1 MNLRQWLGNISIK
14 RKFAVLFALITLPTL
29 SVGFLTY
36 RQADNLVRQQLES
49 AVVNEMVSLAGNMA
63 GKAEYYE
70 FTVNQ
75 AVINEK
81 FIYILSNEYNN
92 LLNLVLDLQN
102 YLDPH
107 FITLKFLNRSIS
119 GVSVYHD
126 HYIPEYGT
134 FIINSDKVADR
145 DWYQKSLTSL
155 VCRWHFD
162 GGAVRLTRKFPPFLM
177 DGKSVV
183 LVYEFDK
190 ERLIKE
196 MVGSRTSTCGFV
208 ISNDQGT
215 VIYESRLPGISYT
228 GEALSDG
235 RGQLKGLIG
244 QSMLLEPLGL
254 RLTVYTWNRTA
265 TTALSIFSITAVLL
279 LLTMILI
286 GATLV
291 FMDRLIIRPLVAL
304 DKSMGEVSKGNY
316 TSRISSSNQDE
327 IGRICQ
333 QFDKM
338 VKDVDRLIKAVVS
351 AQNEKTRAE
360 LTALRTQINPH
371 FLYNSLSAITWK
383 AMFTNNKEIHEIA
396 TSLAAFYRTVLNR
409 GNTLIEVENE
419 IENIRAYVRI
429 QRILRENGFTVR
441 WKIQSEVL
449 KTFVLCFILQPLV
462 ENAIVHGIDARTG
475 GRGLLIVSAFR
486 DGDLLVLRIEDNGA
500 GMRDPQDEKKRS
512 TGSGYGIRN
521 VNERIRLYYGS
532 QYGIRYQ
539 ARQAEGTMAEI
550 KLPIISQAD
559 TALQD
564 QAGT

>member
-1 MNLRQWLGNISIK
+1 
-14 RKFAVLFALITLPTL
+14 
-29 SVGFLTY
+29 
-36 RQADNLVRQQLES
+36 
-49 AVVNEMVSLAGNMA
+49 
-63 GKAEYYE
+63 
-70 FTVNQ
+70 
-75 AVINEK
+75 
-81 FIYILSNEYNN
+81 
-92 LLNLVLDLQN
+92 
-102 YLDPH
+102 
-107 FITLKFLNRSIS
+107 
-119 GVSVYHD
+119 
-126 HYIPEYGT
+126 
-134 FIINSDKVADR
+134 
-145 DWYQKSLTSL
+145 
-155 VCRWHFD
+155 
-162 GGAVRLTRKFPPFLM
+162 
-177 DGKSVV
+177 
-183 LVYEFDK
+183 
-190 ERLIKE
+190 
-196 MVGSRTSTCGFV
+196 
-208 ISNDQGT
+208 
-215 VIYESRLPGISYT
+215 
-228 GEALSDG
+228 
-235 RGQLKGLIG
+235 
-244 QSMLLEPLGL
+244 MLLEPLGL